1 MDDLSRLSPEER
13 DRYDKKMEE
22 LAVKLGGRRV
32 PMDET
37 PADRERI
44 QGQMKK
50 NRTPV
55 PTFKSKEERQKF
67 YMDYI
72 PALYWVEIEGKDPDD
87 LNRAD
92 FDFFWY
98 AFTLGVQCL
107 EMVKESDKKEESDM
121 DG

>member
-1 MDDLSRLSPEER
+1 MA
-13 DRYDKKMEE
+13 KKK
-22 LAVKLGGRRV
+22 KLTPTEFAKMVGGRVV
-32 PMDET
+32 PKTET
-37 PADRERI
+37 GADRKVI
-44 QGQMKK
+44 NK
-50 NRTPV
+50 V
-55 PTFKSKEERQKF
+55 PEFKSKEERQKF

-107 EMVKESDKKEESDM
+107 ETVKESDKKEESDM

>member
-1 MDDLSRLSPEER
+1 MSKKKKLTPEEFA
-13 DRYDKKMEE
+13 KM
-22 LAVKLGGRRV
+22 VGGRVV

-37 PADRERI
+37 PADREHI
-44 QGQMKK
+44 QGQIKK
-50 NRTPV
+50 NRMSV

-72 PALYWVEIEGKDPDD
+72 PALYWVEIEGKDPDE

-92 FDFFWY
+92 LDFFWY
-98 AFTLGVQCL
+98 AFTLGVGCI
-107 EMVKESDKKEESDM
+107 ENIKKEESDM

>member
-1 MDDLSRLSPEER
+1 MSKKKKLTPEEFA
-13 DRYDKKMEE
+13 KM
-22 LAVKLGGRRV
+22 VGGRVV
-32 PMDET
+32 PKTET
-37 PADRERI
+37 GADRKVI
-44 QGQMKK
+44 NQ
-50 NRTPV
+50 V
-55 PTFKSKEERQKF
+55 PEFKSKEERQKF

-92 FDFFWY
+92 LDFFWY

-107 EMVKESDKKEESDM
+107 ETVKESDKKEESDM